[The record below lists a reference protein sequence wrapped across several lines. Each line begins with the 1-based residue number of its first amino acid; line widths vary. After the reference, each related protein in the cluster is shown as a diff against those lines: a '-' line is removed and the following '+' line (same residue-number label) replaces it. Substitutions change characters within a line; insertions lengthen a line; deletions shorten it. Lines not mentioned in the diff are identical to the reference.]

1 MIHKIFI
8 ALGSVLLSVPLLAQA
23 QSSTQAKPSQS
34 EQNQS
39 SQMQNNQTQNNQNL
53 NNQNQNQNQNTTRKE
68 QLSDLSAQMLNN
80 AAQARIAARNQDKQ
94 DALMYI
100 GRAQRELQQI
110 RGERSDSKMVPIY
123 SEVTDVWV
131 LGPVLNARGPQQ
143 SAVNQ
148 EAPSNPQSNQSAQN
162 HGIAFRDIRDRY
174 TGIWLDTSGDQAHLE
189 AARNAIDSGNFAA
202 ARTALNAVQDSLV
215 VERVSGDLPLMK
227 ARENLI
233 LAREAANRGDHAE
246 EQTAIRAADHALR
259 EYAKDNGR
267 HAQQAEQLCQ
277 QMTQQASANVSAN
290 QINQWWNE
298 VSDWTNPGP
307 ARG

>member
-1 MIHKIFI
+1 MINKISI
-8 ALGSVLLSVPLLAQA
+8 ALGSVLLSVPLLAQP
-23 QSSTQAKPSQS
+23 QSSTQPKQSQS

-39 SQMQNNQTQNNQNL
+39 SQNQNSH
-53 NNQNQNQNQNTTRKE
+53 RKE
-68 QLSDLSAQMLNN
+68 QLSSLSARMLNN
-80 AAQARIAARNQDKQ
+80 TAQAKIAAENQDKQ

-110 RGERSDSKMVPIY
+110 RGERSDKMVPIY

-131 LGPVLNARGPQQ
+131 LGPMLNARHGQQ
-143 SAVNQ
+143 P
-148 EAPSNPQSNQSAQN
+148 EASQAPPTQNTQN
-162 HGIAFRDIRDRY
+162 HGIAVRDVRDRY
-174 TGIWLDTSGDQAHLE
+174 TGIWLDTEGDQAHLQ
-189 AARNAIDSGNFAA
+189 AAENAIHSGNFAA
-202 ARTALNAVQDSLV
+202 ARSALSAVQDSLV
-215 VERVSGDLPLMK
+215 VERVSGDLPLMQ
-227 ARENLI
+227 ARENLV

-267 HAQQAEQLCQ
+267 HAQQAQQLCQ
-277 QMTQQASANVSAN
+277 QMTQQASSNVSAN

-298 VSDWTNPGP
+298 VSDWTSPAP